1 MQIVLFVCLYS
12 PISFKII
19 YSQISKL
26 DEPVI
31 ASIPRKPL
39 KLVLGGRL
47 KDNSEFVAQGGFP
60 MTKTQSSPQRV
71 LVLTL
76 KMSFVSIVADGTSIL
91 AASARFALTS
101 IPINLLHANVFDA
114 ARRKFPT
121 PQVGSII
128 AAASSAK
135 RLSLM

>member
-1 MQIVLFVCLYS
+1 
-12 PISFKII
+12 
-19 YSQISKL
+19 
-26 DEPVI
+26 
-31 ASIPRKPL
+31 
-39 KLVLGGRL
+39 
-47 KDNSEFVAQGGFP
+47 